1 MPVCLIATVF
11 SKERKALSL
20 EIVCQPEGPPARF
33 VALIEG
39 HMRGFVEY
47 YVFNHVVIVVHTEIE
62 SRWEGRGA
70 GSALVRQAL
79 DCFRAQNKSVVP
91 VCGFFAHQLRRHP
104 EYADLVSPQC
114 RRIFAL

>member
-1 MPVCLIATVF
+1 
-11 SKERKALSL
+11 L
-20 EIVCQPEGPPARF
+20 EIACQSEVSSTRF
-33 VALIEG
+33 VASIDG
-39 HMRGFVEY
+39 HMPGYVEY
-47 YVFNHVVIVVHTEIE
+47 YAFDHVVIVVHTEIE
-62 SRWEGRGA
+62 PRWEGRGL

-114 RRIFAL
+114 RRIFNL